1 MLSLIVKRFLM
12 ENWEFSDLDVLGL
25 KEAAKVEEVED
36 DDEELEAWRSGDD
49 GDWDK
54 ELDDDDEGDDE
65 AEAQKLQ
72 KLAAQVLSISKTR
85 VVCKRSPLT
94 PTTLLSI
101 STTFQFV
108 LFL

>member
-1 MLSLIVKRFLM
+1 MGCWLLSLIVKPFLM
-12 ENWEFSDLDVLGL
+12 ENWEFSYSQVLGL

-36 DDEELEAWRSGDD
+36 DDEELEGWRSGDD

-72 KLAAQVLSISKTR
+72 KLAAQVLFHPR
-85 VVCKRSPLT
+85 
-94 PTTLLSI
+94 
-101 STTFQFV
+101 
-108 LFL
+108 